1 MNMTS
6 IKVLIKPD
14 EMPQDVIAEICD
26 DCGVG
31 VNEPFAFSAIMSPDK
46 QEPDCYSL
54 KINCIDPPE
63 ENPYTPSE
71 LVYNILSQKIPANKI
86 RYIQPPLEQWLT
98 SFRPLLMQMVSRAHP
113 RYDRLIPEREELV
126 SLLYLCIIR
135 LYNQGYYLH
144 KTLIYKTFINQLNM
158 ECRALKGLQKIDS
171 LDEPTGQDDDGKD
184 ITLLDQ
190 LADTDSVTWFKSC
203 ISYTTDDYKTD
214 MFSKIKAR
222 MLEDMSE
229 LSFDRIL
236 IQLKSNTVDRR
247 TSYLLDKY
255 RREFNPGYTPR
266 PNAKGKPKRGNKI

>member
-1 MNMTS
+1 MNMTN

-14 EMPQDVIAEICD
+14 EMPQDIIAEICD
-26 DCGVG
+26 DYGVG
-31 VNEPFAFSAIMSPDK
+31 ANEPFAFSAIMSPDK
-46 QEPDCYSL
+46 QEPNCYNL

-113 RYDRLIPEREELV
+113 HYERLIPEREELV

-158 ECRALKGLQKIDS
+158 ECRKLKGLQNVDS
-171 LDEPTGQDDDGKD
+171 LDTPIGEDEGKE
-184 ITLLDQ
+184 ITILDQ
-190 LADTDSVTWFKSC
+190 LADADSVTWFKSC

-214 MFSKIKAR
+214 LFNKIKAR

-255 RREFNPGYTPR
+255 RQEFNPGYTPR
-266 PNAKGKPKRGNKI
+266 PNAKGKPKGGKKI